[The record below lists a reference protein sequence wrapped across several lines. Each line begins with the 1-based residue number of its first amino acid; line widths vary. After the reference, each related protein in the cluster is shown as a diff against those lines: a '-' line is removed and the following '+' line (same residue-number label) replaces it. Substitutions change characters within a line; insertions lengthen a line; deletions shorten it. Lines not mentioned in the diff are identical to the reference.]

1 MRAWSCT
8 PYEKKTGQFIMNV
21 NVYCLRICPCPSG
34 DGDGSLRER
43 ERDRAPAA
51 ERTTPTRSEHPAP
64 GAEPPSA
71 LSLVRG
77 RHTSRLYRYLGAE
90 TDRYRCRFEEARDRI
105 PWDDA
110 PLRERTSLSDAAER

>member
-1 MRAWSCT
+1 MSIVHL
-8 PYEKKTGQFIMNV
+8 PL
-21 NVYCLRICPCPSG
+21 LRG
-34 DGDGSLRER
+34 DGDGSLR
-43 ERDRAPAA
+43 APA